1 LWDIDLIIR
10 RTFTYTA
17 ITALLA
23 AVYLGAVTLLQDVFS
38 SVIGSESPL
47 AVVISTLAIA
57 ALFTPLRRRVQTFV
71 DRRFNR
77 SKYNAEQTLEAFAE
91 AMRDDVELDHLSA
104 ALIGVVEETM
114 QPESVGLWLGQ
125 SDNEKGF

>member
-1 LWDIDLIIR
+1 
-10 RTFTYTA
+10 
-17 ITALLA
+17 
-23 AVYLGAVTLLQDVFS
+23 
-38 SVIGSESPL
+38 
-47 AVVISTLAIA
+47 
-57 ALFTPLRRRVQTFV
+57 VQNFV